1 MVVYHGIFNI
11 VPCALQQDFAVYP
24 WIWGFPLVLK
34 GFFFFFFGL
43 DVGPSGL
50 KDPEL

>member
-1 MVVYHGIFNI
+1 M
-11 VPCALQQDFAVYP
+11 VYP
-24 WIWGFPLVLK
+24 WISGFPLVLK
-34 GFFFFFFGL
+34 GFFCFFFCFSGL